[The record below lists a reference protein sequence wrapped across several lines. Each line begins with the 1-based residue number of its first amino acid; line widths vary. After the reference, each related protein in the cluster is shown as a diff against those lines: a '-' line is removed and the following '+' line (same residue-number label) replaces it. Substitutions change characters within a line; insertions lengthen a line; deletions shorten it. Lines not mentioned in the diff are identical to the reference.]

1 MSKEQHQLIREAEPE
16 PNADAPR
23 NSTLLLAAKQSDER
37 NKGIISKDC
46 TPFISCI
53 SKISNTQVDD
63 AKKSWCNNANIQFD
77 RI

>member
-1 MSKEQHQLIREAEPE
+1 MPKEQQQLIRKEEPE
-16 PNADAPR
+16 PNTDAPR
-23 NSTLLLAAKQSDER
+23 NSTHLLAARRSNEG
-37 NKGIISKDC
+37 NKGIIFKDWA
-46 TPFISCI
+46 PFISCV